1 MEDNSKIKRD
11 TPFDEQAKLLGFM
24 LIEFGMLEVRV
35 AKLIARLLGQEE
47 DWVAAIFAAE
57 LMFFPKLRLAN
68 ALLEAKITDHAKRQP
83 FVDALRR
90 AEACNKKRNEYVH
103 SEYSII
109 DPSNTFQLAKT
120 MLRKTPDRHAVQR
133 QDGTLDNLL
142 RPVDEQSSSQ
152 GLITPS
158 PLRMC
163 YQKGTQW
170 KSKPLPL
177 SGRLVICPA
186 LKWMPRAQSRPADYP
201 NLVTI

>member
-35 AKLIARLLGQEE
+35 AKLIAR
-47 DWVAAIFAAE
+47 
-57 LMFFPKLRLAN
+57 
-68 ALLEAKITDHAKRQP
+68 
-83 FVDALRR
+83 
-90 AEACNKKRNEYVH
+90 YVH

-133 QDGTLDNLL
+133 QGGTLDNLL
-142 RPVDEQSSSQ
+142 RPVDEQSSSL